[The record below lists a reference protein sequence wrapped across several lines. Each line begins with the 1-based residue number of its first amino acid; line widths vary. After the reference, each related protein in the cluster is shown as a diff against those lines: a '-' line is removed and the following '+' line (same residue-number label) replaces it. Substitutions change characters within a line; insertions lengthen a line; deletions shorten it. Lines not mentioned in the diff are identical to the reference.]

1 MKNVSLR
8 VTPRIDK
15 NLDTK
20 KKSTTTNHV
29 SKISHH
35 PVRQMTPFDSKG
47 FKKDLLGEI
56 YSYIDSKIEF
66 L

>member
-8 VTPRIDK
+8 VTSRIDK
-15 NLDTK
+15 NSDK
-20 KKSTTTNHV
+20 KKSTTTNHI
-29 SKISHH
+29 SKVSHH
-35 PVRQMTPFDSKG
+35 PVRQATPFDSKG
-47 FKKDLLGEI
+47 FRKDLLGEI

>member
-8 VTPRIDK
+8 VASRIDK
-15 NLDTK
+15 NSDK

-35 PVRQMTPFDSKG
+35 PVRQVTPFDSKG